1 MAGMIYD
8 WLVLPATTLHS
19 VLSLWL
25 PPVATFFDEALDYGD
40 WRVPVVL
47 SIAIWVLIGF
57 ALGRAL
63 RFVFHHCL
71 AAVLDL
77 RSWLFRYQLPVRMH
91 TDKWRTSLQRHFA
104 SAGEDGES
112 PEVRL
117 DGDMLAIMEYAA
129 ALDASRTLAA
139 PEIAEAFDATPR
151 RIEKELKQLCALQLL
166 ERAASSS
173 DGYREYRL
181 SRPGAMY
188 VDMLR

>member
-1 MAGMIYD
+1 MIASLYD

-19 VLSLWL
+19 VLALWV
-25 PPVATFFDEALDYGD
+25 PPVAGFFDEALDYGD
-40 WRVPVVL
+40 WRIPVAL
-47 SIAIWVLIGF
+47 SVAIWILVGF
-57 ALGRAL
+57 AVGRAA
-63 RFVFHHCL
+63 RFAFHHCL
-71 AAVLDL
+71 AALREL

-91 TDKWRTSLQRHFA
+91 TDKWRTSLRQHLSA
-104 SAGEDGES
+104 AGEDGES

-117 DGDMLAIMEYAA
+117 DGEMLAIMEYAA

-166 ERAASSS
+166 ERATSST